1 MNINSE
7 LDSRRNQ
14 SLASLIETGLLM
26 KERNYYQKLRNLE
39 QLPDY
44 SDHCTLSYLEKIA
57 LIHKLAN
64 TKA

>member
-1 MNINSE
+1 
-7 LDSRRNQ
+7 
-14 SLASLIETGLLM
+14 M

-57 LIHKLAN
+57 LIHKLGN
-64 TKA
+64 SKA